1 METLTKPE
9 ETATAVVEIATEPF
23 DAAITGMTCAACA
36 RRVEKVLTR
45 AEGVSSANVNFA
57 TARAFVQFD
66 PAVTNPAQLA
76 EVVSDAGYGAVLPQP
91 IAAIAPETAHDAHH
105 ATNTLAQTGETDS
118 EAARLE
124 RIHAEENN
132 ALLRRFLYAAG
143 LSLPVF
149 VIAMSHGRITWLNPS
164 DANAMQFLLTLPVV
178 LYAGAPFY
186 KSAWAALKHRAADM
200 NTLVA
205 LGTGAAF
212 GYSTLATLFPQIFH
226 VAHEAGH
233 SIAVHSTALHSG
245 PPVYFEAVGVIITLV
260 LLGRLLEARAKS
272 KTLESLHALAKLQ
285 AKNAR
290 VERSGEVVE
299 IPARDVRVG
308 DTVLVRPGET
318 VPVDGVILSG
328 ASEVNESLLTGEAVP
343 VAKREGDSV
352 WGVTINTTGAFR
364 FKASKVGGDTAL
376 AHIIRMVENAQAT
389 RAPIARLADTVSG
402 IFVPIVLGI
411 ALLTFAAWMVWG
423 PVETRLSMALVN
435 AVAVLIIACPCAL
448 GLATPTA
455 ILVGT
460 GKGAQNGVL
469 FKSGAALEQLHKL
482 QTLVLDKT
490 GTLTEG
496 RFSLTGIVPA
506 PGDRTENELL
516 RLAASAEAESEHPL
530 GAGIVRA
537 ARERGLPLAPASFVE
552 AVPGRGLRA
561 TVEGQTVLI
570 GNAAFLRESG
580 VPEIG
585 ALLARAESETE
596 SATATAAQT
605 PLFMAIDGTAASL
618 FFLADTPRP
627 EARAVVAALQKRGVR
642 VVMLTGDNG
651 KTARAVAQS
660 VGISDVRANVLP
672 GEKANAIAAL
682 QAEGGGTI
690 VGMVGDGINDAP
702 ALASANVGLAIGTGA
717 DVALASADV
726 TLLRGDLQGI
736 LTALDLSR
744 ATIRTIRQNL
754 FWAFVYNALGIPL
767 AAGLL
772 YPLTGWLLSPI
783 VASLA
788 MSFSSVS
795 VVGNSLRLRGFQAR
809 KQTGR

>member
-1 METLTKPE
+1 M
-9 ETATAVVEIATEPF
+9 AV
-23 DAAITGMTCAACA
+23 
-36 RRVEKVLTR
+36 
-45 AEGVSSANVNFA
+45 
-57 TARAFVQFD
+57 
-66 PAVTNPAQLA
+66 
-76 EVVSDAGYGAVLPQP
+76 
-91 IAAIAPETAHDAHH
+91 
-105 ATNTLAQTGETDS
+105 
-118 EAARLE
+118 
-124 RIHAEENN
+124 
-132 ALLRRFLYAAG
+132 
-143 LSLPVF
+143 
-149 VIAMSHGRITWLNPS
+149 
-164 DANAMQFLLTLPVV
+164 
-178 LYAGAPFY
+178 
-186 KSAWAALKHRAADM
+186 
-200 NTLVA
+200 
-205 LGTGAAF
+205 
-212 GYSTLATLFPQIFH
+212 
-226 VAHEAGH
+226 
-233 SIAVHSTALHSG
+233 HSG

-272 KTLESLHALAKLQ
+272 KTLEALHALARLQ

-290 VERSGEVVE
+290 VERNGEVVE
-299 IPARDVRVG
+299 IPTRDVRVG
-308 DTVLVRPGET
+308 DIVLVRPGET

-328 ASEVNESLLTGEAVP
+328 ASEVNESLLTGESVP

-352 WGVTINTTGAFR
+352 WGATINTTGAFR
-364 FKASKVGGDTAL
+364 FQASKVGGDTAL

-411 ALLTFAAWMVWG
+411 AFLTFAAWFIWG
-423 PVETRLSMALVN
+423 PVETRLSLALIN

-469 FKSGAALEQLHKL
+469 FKSGAALEQLHQL

-496 RFSLTGIVPA
+496 RFSLTGIIPA
-506 PGDRTENELL
+506 SSDPEENVLL

-530 GAGIVRA
+530 GAGLVRA
-537 ARERGLPLAPASFVE
+537 AKERDLLLAPASSVE

-561 TVEGQTVLI
+561 AVEGHTVLI

-580 VPEIG
+580 IPEN
-585 ALLARAESETE
+585 ATLLSQAETKSNTITE
-596 SATATAAQT
+596 AQT
-605 PLFMAIDGTAASL
+605 PLFMAVDGKAAGL

-627 EARAVVAALQKRGVR
+627 EARAVVAALQKRSVR
-642 VVMLTGDNG
+642 VVMLTGDNEQ
-651 KTARAVAQS
+651 TARAVAQS
-660 VGISDVRANVLP
+660 VGITEVRANVLP
-672 GEKANAIAAL
+672 GEKAAAIAEL
-682 QAEGGGTI
+682 QADGKGAI

-702 ALASANVGLAIGTGA
+702 ALASANVGIAIGTGA

-754 FWAFVYNALGIPL
+754 FWAFVYNAFGIPI

-772 YPLTGWLLSPI
+772 YPWTGWLLSPI

-788 MSFSSVS
+788 MSLSSVS
-795 VVGNSLRLRGFQAR
+795 VVGNSLRLRGFRVQASSPDPLP
-809 KQTGR
+809 